1 MIGLTTT
8 LRYNKD
14 MKTIAVL
21 FGSRSTEHD
30 VSIVTAISSVIKPLR
45 ILKKYRV
52 LPIYITKSGAW
63 YADEKLGD
71 IGLYSSGKIDSYLKS
86 TAPVSLELANGLVIV
101 KRTAFGKT
109 RRIKIDVA
117 FPATHGTYGEDGS
130 LMGFLRMV
138 NVPFIGCDM
147 EASVIAM
154 NKLLSHQVV
163 SAAGVES
170 HPYVGLTK
178 HDYDNDQK
186 STLSRINK
194 LQYPLFVKP
203 VHLGSSIGITR
214 VSAPNELEAALHTA
228 FAYDET
234 VIVEEAIAN
243 LIEVTV
249 PVMGSVN
256 NPQVGLVE
264 RPLFAV
270 DETFDFDKKYMQ
282 HGKGKQGAKTAKSSG
297 AQGYSELPANL
308 SADLYKQCETLAK
321 KVYEVIGCSGIARVD
336 LLINSKTNQ
345 IFFNE
350 VNPLPGSLYVHNWRA
365 AGVSTTKLLDK
376 LIEYAESRAGASSVT
391 TSFDTNFLK
400 QFK

>member
-1 MIGLTTT
+1 
-8 LRYNKD
+8 

-45 ILKKYRV
+45 LLKKYRV
-52 LPIYITKSGAW
+52 LPVYITKDGAW

-71 IGLYSSGKIDSYLKS
+71 ISLYSSGKIDSYLKS
-86 TAPVSLELANGLVIV
+86 TKPVSLELVNGLVIL

-130 LMGFLRMV
+130 LMGFLRMA

-163 SAAGVES
+163 SAAGIKS
-170 HPYVGLTK
+170 HPYVGLKK
-178 HDYDNDQK
+178 HDFNNNQK
-186 STLSRINK
+186 SAIKKINK
-194 LQYPLFVKP
+194 LKYPLFVKP

-214 VSAPNELEAALHTA
+214 VPGPGELEAALHTA
-228 FAYDET
+228 FSYDET
-234 VIVEEAIAN
+234 VIVEEAIVN

-249 PVMGSVN
+249 PIVGLSN
-256 NPQVGLVE
+256 DPRIGLVE
-264 RPLFAV
+264 RPLFAT
-270 DETFDFDKKYMQ
+270 DEIFDFDKKYMQ
-282 HGKGKQGAKTAKSSG
+282 QGKGKLGTKTGESSG

-308 SADLYKQCETLAK
+308 PKDLYEQCESLAK
-321 KVYEVIGCSGIARVD
+321 KVYEAIGCSGIARVD

-345 IFFNE
+345 VFFNE
-350 VNPLPGSLYVHNWRA
+350 VNPLPGSLYVHNWRR
-365 AGVSTTKLLDK
+365 AGVPTTKLLDM
-376 LIEYAESRAGASSVT
+376 LIKNAESRARESSIT